1 MVKYYIYIQY
11 ISNIIRYY
19 SIYFS
24 IFYPYVIHIFHIFSH
39 LFPSFFKDYN
49 AFLRHET
56 LRVAVLQL
64 FDEAEERL
72 AEAEAAAAAEA
83 RQRKHPKSAG
93 GFHGKRMKKVDF
105 AWKYNG
111 KSWKKI
117 DVAWKNL
124 GKMME
129 VTYDLRMRKWCSERI
144 VIFDGFKMIQPEML
158 DEGQV

>member
-1 MVKYYIYIQY
+1 MINSVPLHLFPILINVVTSPYYVSTVYIHISIIHNPYILPLFNIQSYCKNMVKYYIYIQY

-105 AWKYNG
+105 A
-111 KSWKKI
+111 
-117 DVAWKNL
+117 
-124 GKMME
+124 
-129 VTYDLRMRKWCSERI
+129 
-144 VIFDGFKMIQPEML
+144 
-158 DEGQV
+158 